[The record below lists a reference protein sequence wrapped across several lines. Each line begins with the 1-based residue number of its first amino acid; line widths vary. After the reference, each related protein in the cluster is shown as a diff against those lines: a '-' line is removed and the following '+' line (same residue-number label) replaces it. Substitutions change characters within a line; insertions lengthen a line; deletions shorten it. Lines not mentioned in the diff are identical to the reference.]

1 MAAERNVVSPM
12 WRRLE
17 KSCRMLAL
25 GLGLLASP
33 FPVHAN
39 NNAAEI
45 KTAFIYNFAKF
56 VEWPGSAFAEPDS
69 PLQLCVWE
77 ATLEGRLHLLN
88 GREAQGRKIRVRR
101 LETPDSLPGC
111 HILVVGSMNDSLR
124 TQLLQ
129 AIGRGN
135 VLTIG
140 DSGDFI
146 HQGGMIG
153 LFVEANRVQ
162 FSVNLKAAQTAG
174 LKMSA
179 RLLQLARNLRGGT
192 P

>member
-1 MAAERNVVSPM
+1 MERSLG
-12 WRRLE
+12 WL
-17 KSCRMLAL
+17 LL
-25 GLGLLASP
+25 GLGLFLATP
-33 FPVHAN
+33 AHAN

-56 VEWPGSAFAEPDS
+56 VEWPNSAFAEENS

-77 ATLEGRLHLLN
+77 AALEGKLQLLN
-88 GREAQGRKIRVRR
+88 GREAQGRQIRVRR
-101 LETPDSLPGC
+101 VDSPEGVQSC
-111 HILVVGSMNDSLR
+111 HILVLAEVNDGLR

-129 AIGRGN
+129 AIGRSN

-140 DSGDFI
+140 DYNDFTR
-146 HQGGMIG
+146 QGGMIG

-162 FSVNLKAAQTAG
+162 FSVNLNAAQSAG

-179 RLLQLARNLRGGT
+179 RMLQLAHNLRGGSQ
-192 P
+192 